1 MRARLP
7 FTLLL
12 CLGLLA
18 AFAGCSEEPL
28 PDIAIKLPPET
39 QTGAGTMGFKI
50 GDRIYLPKK
59 GNLRLVRLE
68 HEILSVNTGNGD
80 EDWALTVGADSI
92 SGPGTFAVDTFAIG
106 NTLFGTNA
114 GFFART
120 NDNCSFYTASQQYTG
135 TLVITRYDTAAR
147 IISGR
152 FSFLAYC
159 CSDCGQVQI
168 TDGRFDFKF

>member
-18 AFAGCSEEPL
+18 AFAGCSDEPL
-28 PDIAIKLPPET
+28 PDISIKLPPET

-59 GNLRLVRLE
+59 GNLFIERLE
-68 HEILSVNTGNGD
+68 SDIISINTGNGD
-80 EDWALTVGADSI
+80 EDWGMRVGADSI
-92 SGPGTFAVDTFAIG
+92 SGPGTFAIDTFVVG
-106 NTLFGTNA
+106 SNLFGTPA

-120 NDNCSFYTASQQYTG
+120 NDNCSFYTAAQQYTG

-152 FSFLAYC
+152 FSFQANGGPG
-159 CSDCGQVQI
+159 CGLVQV